1 MTNFL
6 RHMRLMFGR
15 SLKRTIREPAWIM
28 IGMFQPILYLLLF
41 APLLENLALP
51 GYSDTSSLNVFV
63 PGLLVMIALFGLGFA
78 GFGILDDL
86 RNGVIERFRVTPANR
101 LALVLG
107 MILHDVIV
115 FLVQCGILVI
125 VAVLMGFRADLVG
138 LVVIFGLLALLG
150 LMVASFSYALGLIFR
165 DESPLAATLSTLTLP
180 LLLLSGVLLPLTLA
194 PDLLQTIAEFNPF
207 LHIVEATRALI
218 HGDFAHDSIVIAF
231 GAVVMMM
238 IITLQWSVSLFRRAT
253 A

>member
-28 IGMFQPILYLLLF
+28 IGLFQPVLYLLLF
-41 APLLENLALP
+41 APLLDNLALP
-51 GYSDTSSLNVFV
+51 GYGETSSLNIFV
-63 PGLLVMIALFGLGFA
+63 PGLLVMITLFGLGYA

-107 MILHDVIV
+107 MILHDVVV
-115 FLVQCGILVI
+115 FLASCGVLMV
-125 VAVLMGFRADLVG
+125 VAALMGFRGDLLG
-138 LVVIFGLLALLG
+138 LVVIFGLLALMG

-207 LHIVEATRALI
+207 LHIVEASRALI
-218 HGDFAHDSIVIAF
+218 HGDFAHDSIIIAF
-231 GAVVMMM
+231 AAVIMMM
-238 IITLQWSVSLFRRAT
+238 VITMQWAVSLFRRAT